1 MGVMEMHKFQVGEP
15 APSPFWPVTGIK
27 ERSIM
32 EMGSDGALWI
42 ALYLGDVTREEQN
55 IYRDKP
61 LEARYIEKDGN
72 LITLMCPLGTDM
84 VSELYFDPSK
94 YSWWTDNKE
103 NILKNVGSS
112 LIMMLVIDI
121 AKNGAVQVV
130 RTFTP
135 PPQLALVW
143 DRIWNIGSLEK
154 PSFVAE
160 CLNIPIMDLWN
171 KATKAGFFGGKQ

>member
-1 MGVMEMHKFQVGEP
+1 MQKFQVGEP
-15 APSPFWPVTGIK
+15 APSPFWPVAVIK

-42 ALYLGDVTREEQN
+42 VHYLGDVTREERN

-61 LEARYIEKDGN
+61 FEARYIEKDGN

-84 VSELYFDPSK
+84 VSELYFDPTK

-135 PPQLALVW
+135 PPQLVLVW
-143 DRIWNIGSLEK
+143 DRIWRTGSPER

-160 CLNIPIMDLWN
+160 CSNIPILSLWN
-171 KATKAGFFGGKQ
+171 GATKSGCFGGKQ